1 MKLFYRL
8 TPHSRLS
15 NNPLFDV
22 EVRHLQH
29 GSSDQSM
36 TNANLSC
43 GLVVFVLSLL
53 LWLLLV
59 LSNSPSIRSTAGIEF
74 AFILGGLSLLASF
87 VLDFS
92 SVSNAF
98 ISTSGD
104 LTSGQW
110 ELLRLTMIT
119 PKQIVT
125 ARHGLAQ
132 VRTWRWLTVIVA
144 TRIAVALMFILSFLL
159 LLPQHVRMLPLATF
173 DIVST
178 FIAQLVIVTAA
189 LFFVAEPFWRMRTF
203 TALGVVASVRARQ
216 QFSSILISLGVIG
229 LFWLAQ
235 GIVISALALGIN
247 FLLVP
252 LAQAESS
259 MNRLVIFSPLLLL
272 VILIAVI
279 YGFYSV
285 IQRFALRR
293 AERFAARWD

>member
-8 TPHSRLS
+8 TPYSRLS
-15 NNPLFDV
+15 SNPLFDV

-43 GLVVFVLSLL
+43 GLVVFALSLL

-178 FIAQLVIVTAA
+178 FIAQLVIVSAA

-203 TALGVVASVRARQ
+203 TALGVAASVRARQ